1 MARKVDLDLRS
12 KTVGCDLR
20 RPKIRLPVPMLAK
33 TALIDGDQGEP
44 VPLTGRN
51 GGLGEFETPAPY
63 ALVLRTSGAHL
74 AYQLQMRG
82 FTVRITRI

>member
-1 MARKVDLDLRS
+1 MARKIDLDLGS

-44 VPLTGRN
+44 VLLTGRN
-51 GGLGEFETPAPY
+51 GDLGEFDTPAPY
-63 ALVLRTSGAHL
+63 ALVLHTSGVRL